1 LISANADDLLSSRRN
16 LRSSERKRTAK
27 VQRHSFRT
35 FITMLAST
43 GLMATAALP
52 SYGFAPEVTAASGLA
67 RDSEMVQISAPS
79 QGLSVATIRAV
90 EFTRGDYAPAEASEF
105 QVESKSG
112 IYYYEGPRAADY
124 LANPRFTG
132 VSSANLMKSSA
143 ELVGTPYV
151 FGGQTPG
158 GIDCSGYVLFVYSQ
172 FGVDLPHSVY
182 QQAKSGTKISAEEA
196 LPGDL
201 VIFNDFSHN
210 GIYAG
215 NGNFYHSP
223 QPGDRVKLAPI
234 FTDRYHFIRVT
245 EIQN

>member
-16 LRSSERKRTAK
+16 RRSSERKRTAK

>member
-1 LISANADDLLSSRRN
+1 LISATADALLSSRRN

-79 QGLSVATIRAV
+79 QGLSVATVRAV

-105 QVESKSG
+105 QVASESR

-132 VSSANLMKSSA
+132 VSSANLMKASA

-151 FGGQTPG
+151 FGGSTPG
-158 GIDCSGYVLFVYSQ
+158 GFDCSGYVLFVYSQ

-182 QQAKSGTKISAEEA
+182 QQSKLGTKVSAEEA

-234 FTDRYHFIRVT
+234 FTDRYHFIRVA

>member
-1 LISANADDLLSSRRN
+1 MISATADDLQSSRKN
-16 LRSSERKRTAK
+16 LRLSERKRSAK
-27 VQRHSFRT
+27 VQRHSLRT
-35 FITMLAST
+35 FMTMLAST

-79 QGLSVATIRAV
+79 QGLSVATVRAV
-90 EFTRGDYAPAEASEF
+90 EFTRGDYAPAEASQF
-105 QVESKSG
+105 QVASKSK

-124 LANPRFTG
+124 LASPRFTG
-132 VSSANLMKSSA
+132 ISSANLMKASA

-182 QQAKSGTKISAEEA
+182 QQAKLGTKISAEEA

-215 NGNFYHSP
+215 NGNFYHAP

-234 FTDRYHFIRVT
+234 FTDRYHFIRVA

>member
-1 LISANADDLLSSRRN
+1 MISASADASHGSRRN

-35 FITMLAST
+35 FMTMLAST
-43 GLMATAALP
+43 GLMATTALP
-52 SYGFAPEVTAASGLA
+52 SYGFAPEITAASGLA

-79 QGLSVATIRAV
+79 QGLSVATVRAV

-105 QVESKSG
+105 QVDSKSK

-124 LANPRFTG
+124 LANPRFTS

-158 GIDCSGYVLFVYSQ
+158 GIDCSGYTLFVYSQ

-182 QQAKSGTKISAEEA
+182 QQAKLGTKVSAEEA

-215 NGNFYHSP
+215 NGNFYHAP

-234 FTDRYHFIRVT
+234 FTDRYHFIRVAN
-245 EIQN
+245 IQN